1 MSSPYGQP
9 EMMHKK
15 FMRRIVFRRMN
26 FSMQKG
32 GKTYGE

>member
-1 MSSPYGQP
+1 
-9 EMMHKK
+9 MHKK
-15 FMRRIVFRRMN
+15 FKRRKIIRRLN